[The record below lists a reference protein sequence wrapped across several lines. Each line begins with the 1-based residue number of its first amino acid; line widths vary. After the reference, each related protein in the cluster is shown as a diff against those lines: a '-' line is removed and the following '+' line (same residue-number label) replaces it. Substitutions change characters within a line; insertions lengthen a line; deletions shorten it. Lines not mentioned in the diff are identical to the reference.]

1 MLAQKSV
8 AKVRDAGIEGVAIP
22 PGVQGAP
29 APSPHLARV
38 LGRWDLILLFVVA
51 VANLNIVPAIA
62 ASGAL
67 TLWIWGLAFI
77 AYFWPQGVAVT
88 ELARRWPGEG
98 GVYLWTCINFGE
110 GHGFFAGWCYWLAN
124 VVYLP
129 TVLLS
134 CVGVGLYIFS
144 PSVQSLASSERVTGG
159 MALALLLGLLVLNVR
174 GQQMGKWMTNIGGV
188 GTVGGGILV
197 CLLAAWTLHGQGS
210 AAHLHDLNPRGASW
224 RLIAV
229 FGTICY
235 SLQGLDLASIMGDE
249 IREPRKVL
257 PNAIVWGGIISG
269 TIYLAVTFAMLVA
282 LPHSQI
288 GVLSGVLQAVS
299 TMADRAHLRMIVPP
313 LALFEFLAILGTAS
327 AWFSGS
333 ARLPFVAG
341 IHRYLPPSLGKIHP
355 KFHTPYVALGLFAL
369 LSAMLILMSY
379 AAASVGEAYLT
390 LLSIA
395 VILQMVPNLYMFAAL
410 WKTAALDAG
419 PSRRGFLRW
428 SAVSGL
434 TASGLGICLAFVP
447 TGEVLSVWAYEAK
460 LISVSIL
467 VVGFALFFYFRAQM
481 QRGAVAPAKH

>member
-1 MLAQKSV
+1 MRESAGGGDAIAAEAQGQQ
-8 AKVRDAGIEGVAIP
+8 ARL
-22 PGVQGAP
+22 
-29 APSPHLARV
+29 PHLDRV

-51 VANLNIVPAIA
+51 VANLNLVPAIA
-62 ASGAL
+62 SSGAL
-67 TLWIWGLAFI
+67 TMWLWGLAFV

-88 ELARRWPGEG
+88 ELSQRWPGEG
-98 GVYLWTCINFGE
+98 GIYLWTRNSFGE
-110 GHGFFAGWCYWLAN
+110 GHGFFAGWCYWLSN

-134 CVGVGLYIFS
+134 CVGVGLYVFGS
-144 PSVQSLASSERVTGG
+144 SAQSLASSERLTGG
-159 MALALLLGLLVLNVR
+159 VALLLLLGLLVLSVR
-174 GQQMGKWMTNIGGV
+174 GQQTGKWMTNVGGV

-197 CLLAAWTLHGQGS
+197 CLLAAWTLRGQGS
-210 AAHLHDLNPRGASW
+210 AVQLHDLNPQGASW
-224 RLIAV
+224 RLLAV

-257 PNAIVWGGIISG
+257 PGAIFWGAVISG
-269 TIYLAVTFAMLVA
+269 AIYLGVTFAMLIA
-282 LPHSQI
+282 LPREQI

-299 TMADRAHLRMIVPP
+299 TMADRAHVRAVVAP

-341 IHRYLPPSLGKIHP
+341 IDRYLPPALGKVHP
-355 KFHTPYVALGLFAL
+355 KFHTPYVALGLFAA
-369 LSAMLILMSY
+369 LSAMLIVVSY
-379 AAASVGEAYLT
+379 AGASVGEAYLT

-410 WKTAALDAG
+410 WKTAG
-419 PSRRGFLRW
+419 PTAPGEPRRGYPRV

-434 TASGLGICLAFVP
+434 TASALGLGLAFVP
-447 TGEVLSVWAYEAK
+447 TDKVQSFWAYEAK
-460 LISVSIL
+460 LITVLCL
-467 VVGFALFFYFRAQM
+467 VGGSALFFYLGSRAKAGTAA
-481 QRGAVAPAKH
+481 RAEG

>member
-1 MLAQKSV
+1 M
-8 AKVRDAGIEGVAIP
+8 RDAGEENAIAI
-22 PGVQGAP
+22 GAQGLP
-29 APSPHLARV
+29 LPSPHLDRV

-62 ASGAL
+62 SSGAL
-67 TLWIWGLAFI
+67 TLWLWALSFA

-88 ELARRWPGEG
+88 ELAQRWPGEG
-98 GVYLWTCINFGE
+98 GIYLWTRNSFGE
-110 GHGFFAGWCYWLAN
+110 GHGFFAGWCYWLSN

-134 CVGVGLYIFS
+134 CVGVGLYVFGA
-144 PSVQSLASSERVTGG
+144 SVQSLAGSERLTGG
-159 MALALLLGLLVLNVR
+159 VALALLLGLLVLNVR
-174 GQQMGKWMTNIGGV
+174 GQQLGKWMTNVGGI

-197 CLLAAWTLHGQGS
+197 CLLGAWTLHGRGS
-210 AAHLHDLNPRGASW
+210 AVQLHDLNPHGASW

-257 PNAIVWGGIISG
+257 PGAIFWGGVISG
-269 TIYLAVTFAMLVA
+269 TIYVGVTFAMLIA
-282 LPHSQI
+282 LPHEQI

-299 TMADRAHLRMIVPP
+299 TMAERAHLHMIVAP
-313 LALFEFLAILGTAS
+313 LALFEFVAILGTAS

-341 IHRYLPPSLGKIHP
+341 IDRYLPPALGRVHP
-355 KFHTPYVALGLFAL
+355 KFHTPYVALGLFAV
-369 LSAMLILMSY
+369 LSAMLIMMSY
-379 AAASVGEAYLT
+379 AGASVGEAYLT

-410 WKTAALDAG
+410 WKAVGLAGGQPRRFYLRGSAA
-419 PSRRGFLRW
+419 
-428 SAVSGL
+428 SGW
-434 TASGLGICLAFVP
+434 TASALGLCLAFVP
-447 TGEVLSVWAYEAK
+447 TGEVQSLWAYEAK
-460 LISVSIL
+460 LIAVTCL
-467 VVGFALFFYFRAQM
+467 VGGSALFFYLRSQAKDGEAARAE
-481 QRGAVAPAKH
+481 